1 MSATHLTLWSYFAAR
16 QQFGNRYLADAILD
30 LFAERAVAHSV
41 MLHGIAGFGQHH
53 LIRSDETLT
62 LSEDPTVAISAIDT
76 AATISALAADVA
88 DMTSSGLI
96 TLESAR
102 LLGDDPAA
110 VSLPAGTDEVKLTMH
125 IGRNRRID
133 GRDAFEVI
141 CELLHR
147 HHFAGACVL
156 LGVDGTFRGERR
168 RAHFF
173 GSNRDVPLVI
183 VAVGSSDH
191 VRQVMHDLADLP
203 HRPLITTER
212 VQVCK
217 RDGQLLSRPAALP
230 AHDDQGRPLWQ
241 QLVIHTSESTRHR
254 GVPIHRALI
263 RRLWEAGTSGATV
276 LRGVWGFHGAHEP
289 RGDTLIQFGRQ
300 VPVMTVIIDS
310 PDGIARSFELVNEL
324 TGKHGLVTCET
335 VPASMALRDGVGR
348 GSLELA
354 DYPD

>member
-1 MSATHLTLWSYFAAR
+1 
-16 QQFGNRYLADAILD
+16 
-30 LFAERAVAHSV
+30 
-41 MLHGIAGFGQHH
+41 
-53 LIRSDETLT
+53 
-62 LSEDPTVAISAIDT
+62 
-76 AATISALAADVA
+76 
-88 DMTSSGLI
+88 MTSSGLI

-141 CELLHR
+141 CELLHG

-191 VRQVMHDLADLP
+191 VRQAMPELADLP

-217 RDGQLLSRPAALP
+217 RDGRLLSRPPVLP

-276 LRGVWGFHGAHEP
+276 LRGVWGFHGAHKP
-289 RGDTLIQFGRQ
+289 HGDTLIQFGRQ
-300 VPVMTVIIDS
+300 VPVLTVIVDT
-310 PDGIARSFELVNEL
+310 PDGIARSFELVDEL
-324 TGKHGLVTCET
+324 TGTHGLVTCEA
-335 VPASMALRDGVGR
+335 VPASMSLRDGVGR

>member
-1 MSATHLTLWSYFAAR
+1 MSATHLTLSSYFAAR
-16 QQFGNRYLADAILD
+16 QQLGKRYLADAIFD

-41 MLHGIAGFGQHH
+41 MLHGIAGFGQHR
-53 LIRSDETLT
+53 IVRSDETLT
-62 LSEDPTVAISAIDT
+62 LSEDPTVAISATDT
-76 AATISALAADVA
+76 AATISALASDVA

-102 LLGDDPAA
+102 LLGDDPTA
-110 VSLPAGTDEVKLTMH
+110 VSLPEGADEVKLTMH
-125 IGRNRRID
+125 IGRNRHID
-133 GRDAFEVI
+133 GRDAFEMI
-141 CELLHR
+141 CELLHG

-191 VRQVMHDLADLP
+191 VRQALPDLADLP

-217 RDGQLLSRPAALP
+217 RDGRLLSRPPALP

-241 QLVIHTSESTRHR
+241 QLVIHTSESTRHH

-263 RRLWEAGTSGATV
+263 RRLWQTGASGATV
-276 LRGVWGFHGAHEP
+276 LRGVWGFHGAQKPH
-289 RGDTLIQFGRQ
+289 GDTLIQFGRQ
-300 VPVMTVIIDS
+300 VPVLTVIVDT
-310 PDGIARSFELVNEL
+310 PDGIARSFELVDEL
-324 TGKHGLVTCET
+324 TGTHGLVTCET
-335 VPASMALRDGVGR
+335 VPASMSLRDGMGR

>member
-1 MSATHLTLWSYFAAR
+1 MSATHLTLSSYFAAR
-16 QQFGNRYLADAILD
+16 QQLGERYLADAILD

-41 MLHGIAGFGQHH
+41 MLHGIAGFGQHR
-53 LIRSDETLT
+53 IVRSDETLT

-76 AATISALAADVA
+76 AATISALASDVA

-102 LLGDDPAA
+102 LLGDDPTA
-110 VSLPAGTDEVKLTMH
+110 VSLPEGADEVKLTMH

-133 GRDAFEVI
+133 GRDAFEMI
-141 CELLHR
+141 CELLHG

-191 VRQVMHDLADLP
+191 VRQALPDLADLP

-217 RDGQLLSRPAALP
+217 RDGRLLSRPPVLP

-241 QLVIHTSESTRHR
+241 QLVIHTSESTRHH

-263 RRLWEAGTSGATV
+263 RRLWETGSSGATV
-276 LRGVWGFHGAHEP
+276 LRGVWGFHGAHQP
-289 RGDTLIQFGRQ
+289 HGDTLIQFGRQ
-300 VPVMTVIIDS
+300 VPVLTVIVDT
-310 PDGIARSFELVNEL
+310 PDGIARSFELVDEL
-324 TGKHGLVTCET
+324 TGTHGLVTCET
-335 VPASMALRDGVGR
+335 VPASMSLRDGVGR

-354 DYPD
+354 NYPD